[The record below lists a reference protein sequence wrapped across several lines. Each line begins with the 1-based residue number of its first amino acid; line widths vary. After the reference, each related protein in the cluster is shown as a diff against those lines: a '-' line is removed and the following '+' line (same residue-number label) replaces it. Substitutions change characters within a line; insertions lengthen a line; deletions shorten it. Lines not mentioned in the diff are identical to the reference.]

1 MRTHSLLS
9 ANYKLFN
16 LVLSLPVTAIMGGGS
31 VSLDLTEDTCK
42 MVGTTEEQLKLSLPK
57 CHPLES
63 L

>member
-9 ANYKLFN
+9 ANYKLLN
-16 LVLSLPVTAIMGGGS
+16 LVLSLPVTAVMGGGG

-57 CHPLES
+57 CHPLEP